1 MTEREKI
8 GLKSTSFA
16 AIDSRHIFLKR
27 KKKKTKATSI

>member
-16 AIDSRHIFLKR
+16 AIESRHIFLKR
-27 KKKKTKATSI
+27 KKPNLSH

>member
-16 AIDSRHIFLKR
+16 AIESRHIFLKR
-27 KKKKTKATSI
+27 KKNN